1 MEQQQS
7 TEIRNLQ
14 NSESEDPR
22 IVQSILQEMNE
33 EDNKGGPQVQQT
45 QQECERPQMQQ
56 YNPEMYDYENEDDV
70 EDEYEQPVKESLY
83 ETIMKEIRE
92 PVIIILLYVSLNIP
106 IVDQY
111 LTKYIPQISSESGSL
126 NTIGTVLKSLLLA
139 LVFYVVTKLIKM

>member
-14 NSESEDPR
+14 NNEEEDPR

-33 EDNKGGPQVQQT
+33 EDNKNS
-45 QQECERPQMQQ
+45 PQMQQ
-56 YNPEMYDYENEDDV
+56 ACPREPMQQYNQELYDYENDEDM
-70 EDEYEQPVKESLY
+70 EEEYEQPVKLSIY

-92 PVIIILLYVSLNIP
+92 PVLIILLYVSLNIP

-111 LTKYIPQISSESGSL
+111 LTRYIPQISSESGSL